1 MLNRVPSTRETS
13 KKAALIMNLTAVV
26 CWSIAPAMIHYV
38 QKYFPINFQN
48 FFRYL
53 FSLLILWPFF
63 FISHGK
69 EQSILSLKKLLKL
82 YPKILIMGGINYLF
96 QITYTYGVFK
106 LLPGLFSL
114 IQQSQILFSVF
125 LAMFLFPDERKT
137 LRNILFLIGIA
148 ITIGGVTLTI
158 VGGKEIGKIEF
169 SLGIIATFAS
179 AGFWALLGSLIKKWL
194 PEIPPA
200 LSVTSIITIVTPFF
214 LLTHILTGDA
224 LASIHIP
231 LSGWILMLL
240 SGLIGVGIGQSLYY
254 RAVPILGIALSTS
267 LGLLLPFIAGLI
279 SFIVFKETLTLL
291 QLLGGALLITGSYI
305 VIKIRFKYI

>member
-1 MLNRVPSTRETS
+1 
-13 KKAALIMNLTAVV
+13 MNLMAVV
-26 CWSIAPAMIHYV
+26 CWSIAPPMIHYV

-53 FSLLILWPFF
+53 FSLLVLWPFF

-69 EQSILSLKKLLKL
+69 TKSIISLKKLFKL
-82 YPKILIMGGINYLF
+82 YPKILLMAGINYLF

-106 LLPGLFSL
+106 LLPGLFTL

-137 LRNILFLIGIA
+137 LKDILFLIGIV
-148 ITIGGVTLTI
+148 ITIGGVTLTV
-158 VGGKEIGKIEF
+158 VGGKEIGKLEF
-169 SLGIIATFAS
+169 GLGVIATFAS
-179 AGFWALLGSLIKKWL
+179 AGFWALMGSLIKKWL

-214 LLTHILTGDA
+214 LLTHILTGNN
-224 LASIHIP
+224 LPSLHIP
-231 LSGWILMLL
+231 LSGWVLMLL

-254 RAVPILGIALSTS
+254 RAVPVLGIALSTS
-267 LGLLLPFIAGLI
+267 IGLLLPFIAGII
-279 SFIVFKETLTLL
+279 SFIVFGETLTPL
-291 QLLGGALLITGSYI
+291 QLLGGTMLIVGSYT